1 MNEEE
6 KKAINF
12 LKETNF
18 DYLDYDMCVSS
29 VEIISNLI
37 EKMQSCINILD
48 NELKERNKT
57 INEKEIIIEKLQKE
71 NEELKHLRDKAKLI
85 VRDDA
90 IRMYEQV
97 EEDLESKITELQLEN
112 RQLKKDISNMYDEE
126 VIINIICN
134 EFHLNRDEA
143 LDLLN
148 R

>member
-1 MNEEE
+1 MSEEE
-6 KKAINF
+6 KKAIEF

-57 INEKEIIIEKLQKE
+57 INEKEITIEKLQIE
-71 NEELKHLRDKAKLI
+71 NKELKHLRDKAKLI
-85 VRDDA
+85 VRDDT
-90 IRMYEQV
+90 IKMYEQV
-97 EEDLESKITELQLEN
+97 EEDLESEITELQLKN

-134 EFHLNRDEA
+134 EFHLNRDEV

>member
-1 MNEEE
+1 MSEEE

-29 VEIISNLI
+29 
-37 EKMQSCINILD
+37 
-48 NELKERNKT
+48 
-57 INEKEIIIEKLQKE
+57 
-71 NEELKHLRDKAKLI
+71 
-85 VRDDA
+85 DDT

-134 EFHLNRDEA
+134 EFHLNRDEV